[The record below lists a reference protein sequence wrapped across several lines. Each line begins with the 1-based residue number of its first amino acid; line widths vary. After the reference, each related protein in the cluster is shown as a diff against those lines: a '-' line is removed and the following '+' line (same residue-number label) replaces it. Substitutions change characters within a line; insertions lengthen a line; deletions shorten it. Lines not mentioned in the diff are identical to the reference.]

1 MAAPTGY
8 GTERTDRSPSAMHRY
23 RLYVPPDRIDA
34 DAARLDGEEFHYCT
48 HVLRRRTGTIAVFD
62 GVSREWEAT
71 LTAIE
76 RHHAVLHLDRLV
88 RETASPP
95 VQLVACPSLLKG
107 KAFDDV
113 VEQATELGAD
123 AITPVVTSRC
133 DPNALRGDAEARRA
147 RWHRI
152 AVAASRQ
159 CDRIALPRID
169 APAPLDELLASLAG
183 TRAVICTKHDEA
195 APLPA
200 VLDKIVP
207 RTGAIA
213 VLVGPEAD
221 FTPEEIARAV
231 EAGARPAR
239 LGPTTLRAGTAT
251 AYALSVV
258 SAILGARRGRR
269 AR

>member
-1 MAAPTGY
+1 
-8 GTERTDRSPSAMHRY
+8 MHRY
-23 RLYVPPDRIDA
+23 RLHIPPDKIEGQS
-34 DAARLDGEEFHYCT
+34 ARLDGEEFHYCT
-48 HVLRRRTGTIAVFD
+48 HVLRRGTGTIAVFD
-62 GVSREWEAT
+62 GVSREWAAT
-71 LTAIE
+71 IAAVE
-76 RHHAVLHLDRLV
+76 RHHATLRLDRLV
-88 RETASPP
+88 REAAAPRVRVVASP
-95 VQLVACPSLLKG
+95 VLLKG

-123 AITPVVTSRC
+123 AITPIVTGRC
-133 DPNALRGDAEARRA
+133 DPNVLKADAESRHA

-169 APAPLDELLASLAG
+169 PPMPLDELPASLVE
-183 TRAVICTKHDEA
+183 TTAVICTKHDEA
-195 APLPA
+195 APLLS
-200 VLDKIVP
+200 VLDEVAP
-207 RTGAIA
+207 AAASIA

-221 FTPEEIARAV
+221 FTSEEIARAV
-231 EAGARPAR
+231 KAGARPAR

-258 SAILGARRGRR
+258 SAVLGADRQRGAEQPRG